1 MCLWPI
7 YNNRTQVIYDSYHFS
22 SANVIIYLIVWI
34 KMRNRYW
41 CNLELLKKNE
51 FVNKVTVPLGVTVII
66 LSKLENLNVICPF
79 LLLWKVFLS
88 FLVSVVYFVLWNTY
102 YLWDVSSL
110 FFLYFHFRLSIRK
123 RNRGTCQGGF
133 LFPGQLVR
141 DCCPYFHIFV
151 FLCVCF
157 HCCHVDTSLDP

>member
-1 MCLWPI
+1 
-7 YNNRTQVIYDSYHFS
+7 
-22 SANVIIYLIVWI
+22 
-34 KMRNRYW
+34 MRNRYW

-66 LSKLENLNVICPF
+66 LSKLENLNVI
-79 LLLWKVFLS
+79 LS
-88 FLVSVVYFVLWNTY
+88 FSFALESASQLFGLHIVLCPMKHC
-102 YLWDVSSL
+102 LWDVSSL
-110 FFLYFHFRLSIRK
+110 FSLYFQFRLYIRK

-133 LFPGQLVR
+133 VFPGQLVR